1 MDQSNPAAA
10 SGPPMNPGATRLVS
24 AALQEQQTR
33 RHPQLGS
40 YHLLLALA
48 QRHGPMAQ
56 DLAQG
61 VNPPELLT
69 WLQGK
74 LSQGDIGTAVDLA
87 GLLAHAMLL
96 AASRGRQDIAERDL
110 AALILRAAGYAV
122 NVDIPEAGTVAVLQ
136 SPPQAGGVKDAAP
149 PGPAA
154 GAGGSA
160 GAEQADAAQAGPPL
174 VIPKPPVDPK
184 LQPPPVQ
191 PPATAD
197 SPAAAGSAFVYTPRG
212 GRPTPTLD
220 KYGQDLT
227 RMAQEGR
234 LRPML
239 GRETEVEVMIE
250 VLCRRIKRNP
260 VLLGPAGVGKT
271 ALVEGL
277 AQRIVSG
284 QVPKYLQG
292 IRLLSLTPSAVVGA
306 TQYVAQFLEKMNAIL
321 AEASQPGI
329 ILFIDEVHTL
339 VGMGGNRGS
348 DDMASLIKPVLAR
361 GDIACIAATT
371 DNEWRMY
378 FESDAALERRFQP
391 IRVQELS
398 PEASLV
404 IVQNLR
410 DSVQKERGIACQ
422 DSVLKWLVDFAGR
435 FLYNRHFPD
444 KAVDLYEQCLA
455 YAVSHDA
462 AEITRQS
469 AEIVAQRLVGMPL
482 ELGERLRLLDEKLT
496 ASGLL
501 AEEQREALLAR
512 LGVTLRGLDVRQER
526 PNAVVLML
534 GEAAAQAAELAELI
548 AQQLF
553 GNGERVVEL
562 DFSRMTEDHNIS
574 MLIGSPPGYV
584 GYSDELPIHAL
595 LQMPWSVVLG
605 TSIEYAH
612 PTIRSVFSQ
621 ALADGSMLDGRGR
634 NIVFSESVVVL
645 SAGIEPQ
652 HGRSIGF
659 KPGGVQQ
666 AEALGLAGLIE
677 RELGPALAGQIDIVA
692 GDAPEVEDNHR
703 GWLENQLLP
712 ELAARYT
719 RQGLPVRFD
728 ASLVEWL
735 LAQEKAETRRQNWE
749 RLLDEKI
756 GPLLVERLSQGA
768 GEGDSLVVKFA
779 DGALTVAADE
789 TPREEGHADHV

>member
-1 MDQSNPAAA
+1 MDLSTPGAAPGPAL
-10 SGPPMNPGATRLVS
+10 NPGAARILS
-24 AALQEQQTR
+24 QALETQQG
-33 RHPQLGS
+33 HKHAVLGV
-40 YHLLLALA
+40 YHLLLALV
-48 QRHGPMAQ
+48 QRNGLMAQ
-56 DLAQG
+56 DMARGLVAT
-61 VNPPELLT
+61 ELQA
-69 WLQGK
+69 WLRAK
-74 LSQGDIGTAVDLA
+74 LSEGDYGSGVDQA
-87 GLLAHAMLL
+87 ALLASAAQL
-96 AASRGRQDIAERDL
+96 AAGRSRSDIAERDL
-110 AALILRAAGYAV
+110 AAVILRAAGYALNEEPASAPAASV
-122 NVDIPEAGTVAVLQ
+122 QASVLTAPPPAVQ
-136 SPPQAGGVKDAAP
+136 TPAQDSAAP
-149 PGPAA
+149 AAGPAPPVTTAPVTAPPLITAPPPPDPKVDPPAAAAESGPAA
-154 GAGGSA
+154 GAA
-160 GAEQADAAQAGPPL
+160 Y
-174 VIPKPPVDPK
+174 
-184 LQPPPVQ
+184 
-191 PPATAD
+191 
-197 SPAAAGSAFVYTPRG
+197 VYAPRS

-227 RMAQEGR
+227 RSALEGK

-277 AQRIVSG
+277 AQRIASG
-284 QVPKYLQG
+284 DVPKYLQG
-292 IRLLSLTPSAVVGA
+292 LRVISLTPSAVVGA

-321 AEASQPGI
+321 TEASQPGI

-361 GDIACIAATT
+361 GEIACIAATT

-398 PEASLV
+398 PEASLT
-404 IVQNLR
+404 IIQGLR
-410 DSVQKERGIACQ
+410 DSVQRERNITCSDA
-422 DSVLKWLVDFAGR
+422 VLKWLVDFAGR

-444 KAVDLYEQCLA
+444 KAVDLFEQCLA

-462 AEITRQS
+462 TEISRAS
-469 AEIVAQRLVGMPL
+469 AETVAQRLVGMPL

-501 AEEQREALLAR
+501 AEEQREALMAR

-526 PNAVVLML
+526 PNAVLLMI
-534 GEAAAQAAELAELI
+534 GEAAAQSAELAELI

-553 GNGERVVEL
+553 GNVERVVEV

-584 GYSDELPIHAL
+584 GYSDELPIHLL

-605 TSIEYAH
+605 QNIEYAH
-612 PTIRSVFSQ
+612 PTIRSVFAQ
-621 ALADGSMLDGRGR
+621 ALSDGNLLDGRGR
-634 NIVFSESVVVL
+634 NITFSESVVIL

-652 HGRSIGF
+652 LGRSIGF
-659 KPGGVQQ
+659 KAGGAQQ
-666 AEALGLAGLIE
+666 AEAVGLAGLIE
-677 RELGPALAGQIDIVA
+677 RELGPALAAQLDIIA
-692 GDAPEVEDNHR
+692 GDAPEHEQNHR

-719 RQGLPVRFD
+719 RQGLAVRFD

-735 LAQEKAETRRQNWE
+735 LAHEKAETRRQNWE
-749 RLLDEKI
+749 RVLDEQI
-756 GPLLVERLSQGA
+756 GPLLVQRLSQSDAA
-768 GEGDSLVVKFA
+768 GNALVVKFA
-779 DGALTVAADE
+779 DGALSVTAEDN
-789 TPREEGHADHV
+789 PREEGHAD